1 MVFSGAEEAGRD
13 NGHGGDVTEGEPSII
28 GTSTDV
34 DDMRGN
40 TGATQGESDM
50 ET

>member
-1 MVFSGAEEAGRD
+1 MVFSGAEEVGRD
-13 NGHGGDVTEGEPSII
+13 NGHGGDITGGDPSVIR
-28 GTSTDV
+28 TSTDV

-40 TGATQGESDM
+40 TGATQAESDA